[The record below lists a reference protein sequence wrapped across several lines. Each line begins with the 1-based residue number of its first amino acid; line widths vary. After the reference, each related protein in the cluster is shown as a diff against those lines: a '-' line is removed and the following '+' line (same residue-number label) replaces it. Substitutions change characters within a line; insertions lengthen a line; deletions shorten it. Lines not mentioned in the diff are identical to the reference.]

1 MISLDLFWRELIN
14 GYGFCI
20 AIKLRYLHI
29 QCYVHAVIKIW
40 LLYNVRSV
48 WSIAQI
54 QMIQKEI
61 LSKRN
66 TTTKWSDVFQQK
78 DQPHQIG
85 CSWIILC
92 SEHFRLER
100 LMFAIKHT
108 AALLHWRGNMLF
120 SFSTNRSTLFLSL
133 LLLLYWGLCAIRYC
147 ITFFFKQ
154 FFKSSVLC
162 LLFRFYPSFSLYSLL
177 TLNKWNHG
185 FVNRQKLMILITVT
199 CILCVSIWLLF
210 LLFYSFYNAE
220 LFTLSQQPQQLFSWS
235 NYAQYTYVAN
245 MRILCV
251 LAQT

>member
-29 QCYVHAVIKIW
+29 QCYVHAVMKIW

-85 CSWIILC
+85 CSWIIRC

-100 LMFAIKHT
+100 LMFAIKHQT
-108 AALLHWRGNMLF
+108 HSCPVALKRQHAF
-120 SFSTNRSTLFLSL
+120 FIFHEQIDSFF
-133 LLLLYWGLCAIRYC
+133 YHCCCCC
-147 ITFFFKQ
+147 IG
-154 FFKSSVLC
+154 
-162 LLFRFYPSFSLYSLL
+162 
-177 TLNKWNHG
+177 G
-185 FVNRQKLMILITVT
+185 FVPFVIV
-199 CILCVSIWLLF
+199 
-210 LLFYSFYNAE
+210 
-220 LFTLSQQPQQLFSWS
+220 
-235 NYAQYTYVAN
+235 
-245 MRILCV
+245 
-251 LAQT
+251 

>member
-1 MISLDLFWRELIN
+1 MYNNKITLFAYSML
-14 GYGFCI
+14 
-20 AIKLRYLHI
+20 
-29 QCYVHAVIKIW
+29 HAVIKIW

-85 CSWIILC
+85 CSWIIRC
-92 SEHFRLER
+92 SEHFWLER

-120 SFSTNRSTLFLSL
+120 SFSTNRSTLFFIIVVVAVLGALCHSL
-133 LLLLYWGLCAIRYC
+133 LYNV
-147 ITFFFKQ
+147 FFKQ

-162 LLFRFYPSFSLYSLL
+162 LLFRFYPSFSLYS
-177 TLNKWNHG
+177 
-185 FVNRQKLMILITVT
+185 I
-199 CILCVSIWLLF
+199 
-210 LLFYSFYNAE
+210 NAK
-220 LFTLSQQPQQLFSWS
+220 
-235 NYAQYTYVAN
+235 
-245 MRILCV
+245 
-251 LAQT
+251 